1 MNAVLLD
8 LDGTLVD
15 TEPYWV
21 ESQRLLAERFSV
33 DWTPDD
39 ELALIGHSMSYAA
52 HKLISSG
59 VKLTKHEVIDFR
71 LAHVISRLEQHIPW
85 QPGAQKL
92 LQELRENDVPCALVT
107 MSPRSMASAVISALP
122 AAQFDATVTGSDC
135 VNGKPHPEPY
145 LRAMSLLGTSPER
158 AIAVE
163 DSNPG
168 VQSAENA
175 GLNVL
180 VVPGPVPVPEGPLR
194 TKVNSLEDVDLA
206 GLRRLLPELLRR
218 N

>member
-1 MNAVLLD
+1 MDAVLLD

-21 ESQRLLAERFSV
+21 ESQRLLVERFSV
-33 DWTPDD
+33 AWTADD
-39 ELALIGHSMSYAA
+39 ERALIGHSMSYAA
-52 HKLISSG
+52 DKLISSG
-59 VKLTKHEVIDFR
+59 VNLTRDEVIEFR

-92 LQELRENDVPCALVT
+92 LQELRERDVPCALVT
-107 MSPRSMASAVISALP
+107 MSPRTMASAVISALP
-122 AAQFDATVTGSDC
+122 AGQFDATVTGSDC
-135 VNGKPHPEPY
+135 VHGKPHPEPY
-145 LRAMSLLGTSPER
+145 LQAMSLLGTSPEG

-194 TKVNSLEDVDLA
+194 TKVNSLEDVDVA
-206 GLRRLLPELLRR
+206 GLQRLIPELVRR